1 MLCDGFIERTVVSY
15 RGLSVPALLPVADV
29 KAVLCRWPVHRRQV
43 NLLKPWIVSD
53 EREICEER
61 IDVKGSAEE
70 KENACLSSTCS

>member
-1 MLCDGFIERTVVSY
+1 MLCDGFIGRTVVSY
-15 RGLSVPALLPVADV
+15 RGLSIPALLAVAHV
-29 KAVLCRWPVHRRQV
+29 KAVLCQWPVHRRQV
-43 NLLKPWIVSD
+43 SLLKPWIISD

>member
-15 RGLSVPALLPVADV
+15 RGLSIPALLPVAGV
-29 KAVLCRWPVHRRQV
+29 EAMLCQWPVRRRQV
-43 NLLKPWIVSD
+43 NLWKPWIVSD
-53 EREICEER
+53 EREICEKR